1 MSELEALLAEMV
13 RIDSTNPGLAGGPG
27 EGAFA
32 AWFAR
37 RLEGLGMEVDVWDV
51 LPGRPNV
58 VGRLPGSGDGP
69 SLMLLGHLD
78 VVGPWGPEAFEPVV
92 RDGRM
97 YGRGAADMKSGFAAM
112 LLAAEALL
120 AGGVRLRGDLLLA
133 GVIDEEWE
141 SAGAEAL
148 PARHCPDAC
157 ILVECTGLDVV
168 TEHGGF
174 AWYEVESHGVEAA
187 GADPEHGVD
196 AIALLA
202 PVLAGISALDAE
214 LARRPHAAYGRG
226 SIHASTIEGGT
237 QLPAYPARCT
247 LGVERCTIAGETVA
261 QSLAEMEALLEAAR
275 FADPR
280 FSAELRTV
288 VAREADG
295 DGARRAGDQGCGCGG
310 RRRPRPAGG
319 ALRRHRRPRRRPPCP
334 GATAPTASAASTES
348 AAPAQTRKPSGSP
361 SAAASSGR
369 SGRVSAEGTT
379 VRQARPP
386 GAAAGRRD
394 AGHRREV
401 RQPRARLQPVAAVAG
416 RRARVGE
423 HLAGEPGEEVV
434 LGAQEGRRAR
444 GPRRIVPLHPG
455 EHRQQVAAVKR
466 LSGLLVGP
474 LGRRP
479 ARRSPQLRRGRGS
492 PPR

>member
-1 MSELEALLAEMV
+1 MSELVALLAEMV

-37 RLEGLGMEVDVWDV
+37 RLEGLGMDVDVWDV

-58 VGRLPGSGDGP
+58 VGRLPGSGGGP
-69 SLMLLGHLD
+69 GLMLLGHLD
-78 VVGPWGPEAFEPVV
+78 VVGPWGPDAFEPVV

-120 AGGVRLRGDLLLA
+120 AGGARLRGDLLLA

-148 PARHCPDAC
+148 PARHRPDAC

-174 AWYEVESHGVEAA
+174 AWYEIESRGVEAA

-202 PVLAGISALDAE
+202 PVLGGISALDAE
-214 LARRPHAAYGRG
+214 LATRPRVVYGRG

-247 LGVERCTIAGETVA
+247 LGVERCTIAGETIVDA
-261 QSLAEMEALLEAAR
+261 RAEMEALLEAAR
-275 FADPR
+275 VADPR

-288 VAREADG
+288 VAREAMEMAHDEPVVK
-295 DGARRAGDQGCGCGG
+295 AVA
-310 RRRPRPAGG
+310 
-319 ALRRHRRPRRRPPCP
+319 
-334 GATAPTASAASTES
+334 
-348 AAPAQTRKPSGSP
+348 
-361 SAAASSGR
+361 
-369 SGRVSAEGTT
+369 
-379 VRQARPP
+379 
-386 GAAAGRRD
+386 AAAG
-394 AGHRREV
+394 A
-401 RQPRARLQPVAAVAG
+401 
-416 RRARVGE
+416 
-423 HLAGEPGEEVV
+423 V
-434 LGAQEGRRAR
+434 LGRPAELCGDI
-444 GPRRIVPLHPG
+444 GWG
-455 EHRQQVAAVKR
+455 D
-466 LSGLLVGP
+466 SGLLVEAGIPCVTFGP
-474 LGRRP
+474 SGHGEHTAEEWVDLGSVAQTAAVLEGA
-479 ARRSPQLRRGRGS
+479 ARLFCG
-492 PPR
+492 

>member
-37 RLEGLGMEVDVWDV
+37 RLEGVGMEVDVWDV

-58 VGRLPGSGDGP
+58 VGRLPGMGGGP

-78 VVGPWGPEAFEPVV
+78 VVGPWGPDAFEPVV

-120 AGGVRLRGDLLLA
+120 AGGVSLRGDLLLA

-148 PARHCPDAC
+148 PKRHRPDAC
-157 ILVECTGLDVV
+157 VLVECTGLDVV

-202 PVLAGISALDAE
+202 PVLEGISALDAE
-214 LARRPHAAYGRG
+214 LARRPRATYGRG

-261 QSLAEMEALLEAAR
+261 GSRAEMEALLEAAR
-275 FADPR
+275 VVDPR

-288 VAREADG
+288 VAREAMEIAHDEPVV
-295 DGARRAGDQGCGCGG
+295 RAV
-310 RRRPRPAGG
+310 A
-319 ALRRHRRPRRRPPCP
+319 
-334 GATAPTASAASTES
+334 
-348 AAPAQTRKPSGSP
+348 
-361 SAAASSGR
+361 
-369 SGRVSAEGTT
+369 
-379 VRQARPP
+379 
-386 GAAAGRRD
+386 AAAG
-394 AGHRREV
+394 A
-401 RQPRARLQPVAAVAG
+401 
-416 RRARVGE
+416 
-423 HLAGEPGEEVV
+423 V
-434 LGAQEGRRAR
+434 LGRPAALR
-444 GPRRIVPLHPG
+444 GDIG
-455 EHRQQVAAVKR
+455 WGD
-466 LSGLLVGP
+466 SGLLVEAAIPCVTFGP
-474 LGRRP
+474 SGHGEHTSGEWVDLASVAQTAAVLEGATR
-479 ARRSPQLRRGRGS
+479 LFCG
-492 PPR
+492 

>member
-37 RLEGLGMEVDVWDV
+37 RLEALGMEVDVWDV

-78 VVGPWGPEAFEPVV
+78 VVAPWGPDAFEPVV

-97 YGRGAADMKSGFAAM
+97 HGRGAADMKSGFAAM

-120 AGGVRLRGDLLLA
+120 AGGARLRGDLLLC

-148 PARHCPDAC
+148 PARYRPDAC

-214 LARRPHAAYGRG
+214 LATRPRAAYGRG

-237 QLPAYPARCT
+237 QLPAYPALCT

-261 QSLAEMEALLEAAR
+261 QAQAEMEALLEAAR
-275 FADPR
+275 VTDPR

-288 VAREADG
+288 VAREAMEMAHDEPVVKATAAAAAAVLG
-295 DGARRAGDQGCGCGG
+295 
-310 RRRPRPAGG
+310 RPA
-319 ALRRHRRPRRRPPCP
+319 
-334 GATAPTASAASTES
+334 
-348 AAPAQTRKPSGSP
+348 
-361 SAAASSGR
+361 
-369 SGRVSAEGTT
+369 
-379 VRQARPP
+379 
-386 GAAAGRRD
+386 
-394 AGHRREV
+394 
-401 RQPRARLQPVAAVAG
+401 
-416 RRARVGE
+416 
-423 HLAGEPGEEVV
+423 V
-434 LGAQEGRRAR
+434 LCGDIAWGD
-444 GPRRIVPLHPG
+444 
-455 EHRQQVAAVKR
+455 
-466 LSGLLVGP
+466 SGLLVEAGIP
-474 LGRRP
+474 CVTFGASGHGEHTAEEWVDLTSVAQTAAVLEGA
-479 ARRSPQLRRGRGS
+479 ARLFCG
-492 PPR
+492 

>member
-37 RLEGLGMEVDVWDV
+37 RLEGLGMDVDLWDV

-58 VGRLPGSGDGP
+58 VGRLPGSGGGP

-78 VVGPWGPEAFEPVV
+78 VVGPWGPDAFEPAV

-120 AGGVRLRGDLLLA
+120 AGGVRLHGDLLLC

-148 PARHCPDAC
+148 PARHRPDAC
-157 ILVECTGLDVV
+157 ILAECTGLDVV

-174 AWYEVESHGVEAA
+174 AWYEIESHGVEAV

-202 PVLAGISALDAE
+202 PVLDGILALDAE
-214 LARRPHAAYGRG
+214 LATRPRADYGRG

-261 QSLAEMEALLEAAR
+261 ESRAEMEALLEAAR
-275 FADPR
+275 LADPR

-288 VAREADG
+288 VAREAMEMAHDEPVVK
-295 DGARRAGDQGCGCGG
+295 AVA
-310 RRRPRPAGG
+310 
-319 ALRRHRRPRRRPPCP
+319 
-334 GATAPTASAASTES
+334 
-348 AAPAQTRKPSGSP
+348 
-361 SAAASSGR
+361 
-369 SGRVSAEGTT
+369 
-379 VRQARPP
+379 
-386 GAAAGRRD
+386 AAAG
-394 AGHRREV
+394 A
-401 RQPRARLQPVAAVAG
+401 
-416 RRARVGE
+416 
-423 HLAGEPGEEVV
+423 V
-434 LGAQEGRRAR
+434 LGRPATLCGDI
-444 GPRRIVPLHPG
+444 GWG
-455 EHRQQVAAVKR
+455 D
-466 LSGLLVGP
+466 SGLLVEAGIPCVTFGP
-474 LGRRP
+474 SGHGEHTAEEWVDLASVAQTAAVLEGA
-479 ARRSPQLRRGRGS
+479 ARLYCG
-492 PPR
+492 

>member
-1 MSELEALLAEMV
+1 MSELEALLGEMV

-37 RLEGLGMEVDVWDV
+37 RLEGLGMEVDAWDV

-58 VGRLPGSGDGP
+58 VGRLPGTGDGP
-69 SLMLLGHLD
+69 RLMLLGHLD

-120 AGGVRLRGDLLLA
+120 AGGARLRGDLLLA

-148 PARHCPDAC
+148 PARHRPDAC

-202 PVLAGISALDAE
+202 PVLEGISALDAE

-226 SIHASTIEGGT
+226 SIHASTISGGT

-261 QSLAEMEALLEAAR
+261 ESRAEMEALLAAAR
-275 FADPR
+275 VADPR
-280 FSAELRTV
+280 FRAELRTV
-288 VAREADG
+288 VAREAMEMAHDEPVVK
-295 DGARRAGDQGCGCGG
+295 AVA
-310 RRRPRPAGG
+310 
-319 ALRRHRRPRRRPPCP
+319 
-334 GATAPTASAASTES
+334 
-348 AAPAQTRKPSGSP
+348 
-361 SAAASSGR
+361 
-369 SGRVSAEGTT
+369 
-379 VRQARPP
+379 
-386 GAAAGRRD
+386 AAAG
-394 AGHRREV
+394 A
-401 RQPRARLQPVAAVAG
+401 
-416 RRARVGE
+416 
-423 HLAGEPGEEVV
+423 V
-434 LGAQEGRRAR
+434 LGRPAKLCGDI
-444 GPRRIVPLHPG
+444 GWG
-455 EHRQQVAAVKR
+455 D
-466 LSGLLVGP
+466 SGLLVEAGIPCVTFGP
-474 LGRRP
+474 CGHGEHTAEEWVDLASVAQTAAVLEGA
-479 ARRSPQLRRGRGS
+479 ARLFCA
-492 PPR
+492 

>member
-32 AWFAR
+32 TWFAR
-37 RLEGLGMEVDVWDV
+37 RLEALGMEVDVWDV

-78 VVGPWGPEAFEPVV
+78 VVAPWGPDAFEPVV

-120 AGGVRLRGDLLLA
+120 AGGARLRGDLLLC

-148 PARHCPDAC
+148 PARYRPDAC

-214 LARRPHAAYGRG
+214 LATRPRAAYGRG

-237 QLPAYPARCT
+237 QLPAYPALST

-261 QSLAEMEALLEAAR
+261 QAQAEMEALLEAAR
-275 FADPR
+275 VADPR

-288 VAREADG
+288 VAREAMEMAHDEPVVKATAAAAAAVLG
-295 DGARRAGDQGCGCGG
+295 
-310 RRRPRPAGG
+310 RPA
-319 ALRRHRRPRRRPPCP
+319 
-334 GATAPTASAASTES
+334 
-348 AAPAQTRKPSGSP
+348 
-361 SAAASSGR
+361 
-369 SGRVSAEGTT
+369 
-379 VRQARPP
+379 
-386 GAAAGRRD
+386 
-394 AGHRREV
+394 
-401 RQPRARLQPVAAVAG
+401 
-416 RRARVGE
+416 
-423 HLAGEPGEEVV
+423 V
-434 LGAQEGRRAR
+434 LCGDIAWGD
-444 GPRRIVPLHPG
+444 
-455 EHRQQVAAVKR
+455 
-466 LSGLLVGP
+466 SGLLVEAGIP
-474 LGRRP
+474 CVTFGASGHGEHTAEEWVDLTSVAQTAAVLEGA
-479 ARRSPQLRRGRGS
+479 ARLFCG
-492 PPR
+492 

>member
-37 RLEGLGMEVDVWDV
+37 RLEGLGMDVDVWDV

-58 VGRLPGSGDGP
+58 VGRLPGTGEGP
-69 SLMLLGHLD
+69 GLMLLGHLD
-78 VVGPWGPEAFEPVV
+78 VVGPWGPDAFEPVV

-120 AGGVRLRGDLLLA
+120 ADGARLRGDLLLA

-148 PARHCPDAC
+148 PARHRPDAC

-174 AWYEVESHGVEAA
+174 AWYEIESHGVEAA

-214 LARRPHAAYGRG
+214 LATRPRAAYGRG
-226 SIHASTIEGGT
+226 SIHAGTIEGGT

-261 QSLAEMEALLEAAR
+261 GSRAEMESLLEAAR
-275 FADPR
+275 AADPR
-280 FSAELRTV
+280 FRAELRTV
-288 VAREADG
+288 IAREAMEM
-295 DGARRAGDQGCGCGG
+295 ARDEPVVRATAAAAAAVLG
-310 RRRPRPAGG
+310 RPA
-319 ALRRHRRPRRRPPCP
+319 
-334 GATAPTASAASTES
+334 
-348 AAPAQTRKPSGSP
+348 
-361 SAAASSGR
+361 
-369 SGRVSAEGTT
+369 
-379 VRQARPP
+379 
-386 GAAAGRRD
+386 
-394 AGHRREV
+394 
-401 RQPRARLQPVAAVAG
+401 
-416 RRARVGE
+416 
-423 HLAGEPGEEVV
+423 V
-434 LGAQEGRRAR
+434 LCGDIAWGD
-444 GPRRIVPLHPG
+444 
-455 EHRQQVAAVKR
+455 
-466 LSGLLVGP
+466 SGLLVEAGIPCVTFGP
-474 LGRRP
+474 SGHGEHTAEEWVDLASVAQTAAVLEGA
-479 ARRSPQLRRGRGS
+479 ARLFCG
-492 PPR
+492 

>member
-37 RLEGLGMEVDVWDV
+37 RLEALGMEVDVWDV

-58 VGRLPGSGDGP
+58 VGRLAGPGDGP

-78 VVGPWGPEAFEPVV
+78 VVGPWGPDAFEPVV

-120 AGGVRLRGDLLLA
+120 AGGAHLRGDLLLC

-148 PARHCPDAC
+148 PARYRPDAC

-214 LARRPHAAYGRG
+214 LATRPRAAYGRG
-226 SIHASTIEGGT
+226 SIHASTIQGGT

-261 QSLAEMEALLEAAR
+261 QAQAEMEMLLEAAHV
-275 FADPR
+275 ADSR

-288 VAREADG
+288 VAREAMEMAHDEPVVKAAAAAAAAVLG
-295 DGARRAGDQGCGCGG
+295 
-310 RRRPRPAGG
+310 RPA
-319 ALRRHRRPRRRPPCP
+319 ALC
-334 GATAPTASAASTES
+334 GDIAW
-348 AAPAQTRKPSGSP
+348 G
-361 SAAASSGR
+361 
-369 SGRVSAEGTT
+369 
-379 VRQARPP
+379 
-386 GAAAGRRD
+386 D
-394 AGHRREV
+394 
-401 RQPRARLQPVAAVAG
+401 
-416 RRARVGE
+416 
-423 HLAGEPGEEVV
+423 
-434 LGAQEGRRAR
+434 
-444 GPRRIVPLHPG
+444 
-455 EHRQQVAAVKR
+455 
-466 LSGLLVGP
+466 SGLLVEAGIPCVTFGP
-474 LGRRP
+474 SGHGEHTAEEWVDLTSVAQTAAVLEGA
-479 ARRSPQLRRGRGS
+479 ARLFCI
-492 PPR
+492 